1 VELPKE
7 SIKLRKSLKS
17 LSEPSHPLLI
27 LIFATSKIHTKNSVP
42 LSLSLCP
49 QRIGPNLPGYVRFHL
64 EIKLA
69 HALFQISIS
78 INLNNS
84 HCRLK
89 LACINLHHTNT
100 CLEALQSGASNR
112 IQIQLR
118 NLTSK
123 ILSPPSPHL
132 RFCNFQKSFRPGIQ
146 CLNLPGKGSRPP
158 KSPNIFPPLSARMTR
173 ASLLLFL
180 CETPPKGRKHLASQL
195 LLLVAQ
201 LDKAVV
207 AADRKEVEGVAQV
220 AMVAIAI
227 ASSGVATKLPSLIR
241 CEEGSLL
248 CFPNI

>member
-1 VELPKE
+1 
-7 SIKLRKSLKS
+7 
-17 LSEPSHPLLI
+17 
-27 LIFATSKIHTKNSVP
+27 VP